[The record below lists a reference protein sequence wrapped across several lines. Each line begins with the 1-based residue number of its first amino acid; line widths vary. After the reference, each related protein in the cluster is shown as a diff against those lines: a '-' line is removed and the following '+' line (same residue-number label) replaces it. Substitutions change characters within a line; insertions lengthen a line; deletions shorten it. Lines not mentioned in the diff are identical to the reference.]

1 MTLGKDNFGIFFQL
15 RPQYN
20 NYTKGEINYW
30 FSVTEFIRKEEK
42 IKKIF
47 NYGMEISALSTEV
60 IEAKCDM
67 ARKIGLEEKDIY
79 LEIWNR
85 TSKSS
90 VEDYKFLLAA
100 KDYKT
105 IYNQIEKKL
114 KKQSMS
120 FRELFNIFHSCLDIL
135 ASSVYGRD

>member
-1 MTLGKDNFGIFFQL
+1 
-15 RPQYN
+15 
-20 NYTKGEINYW
+20 
-30 FSVTEFIRKEEK
+30 
-42 IKKIF
+42 
-47 NYGMEISALSTEV
+47 MEISTLSTEV

-85 TSKSS
+85 TAKSS
-90 VEDYKFLLAA
+90 VEDYKFLLAT
-100 KDYKT
+100 KDFKT

-120 FRELFNIFHSCLDIL
+120 FRELFNIFQSCLDIL
-135 ASSVYGRD
+135 STSVYGRE